1 MTIPKVIELRHNLHA
16 HPELSNYES
25 NTAKII
31 TAFISQYKPDKIIQR
46 LGGHGIA
53 AVYDMPDEGPTIMIR
68 CELDALP
75 IEEINEDLTYKSIL
89 KGVSHK
95 CGHDGHMAIVSGL
108 SEWLDT
114 KPISSG
120 KVILLFQPAEEN
132 GQGAERVINDT
143 RFKSLEPD
151 YIFALHNIPSEP
163 MHSIILMDKGFS
175 AEVISVIIKITGVT
189 SHAAEPHKGTNPA
202 RCLSQIITSLEE
214 LNVTDPN
221 DDKFSI
227 LTPVHI
233 NMGEANYGISPGS
246 GELHYTLRTWDE
258 IHMTKLKEDINN
270 IVQQICEQQET
281 SYTLKWLE
289 HFPASSNNSAC
300 NGYIRQAAME
310 NKFDLID
317 RPYPFKFGEDFGWYT
332 SEYKTAMFGLGAG
345 LDTPPLHNAAY
356 DFPDEIIPTGIAMFK
371 TVIRS
376 ILNDGSN

>member
-1 MTIPKVIELRHNLHA
+1 MTLQKVIELRHKLHA

-25 NTAKII
+25 NTSRI
-31 TAFISQYKPDKIIQR
+31 IIQFIAHYNPDEIIQG

-53 AVYDMPDEGPTIMIR
+53 AVFAMSNEGPTIMIR

-75 IEEINEDLTYKSIL
+75 IEEINEDLTYKSTL
-89 KGVSHK
+89 QGVSHK
-95 CGHDGHMAIVSGL
+95 CGHDGHMAIVAGL
-108 SEWLDT
+108 AEWLET
-114 KPISSG
+114 KSINTG

-132 GQGAERVINDT
+132 GQGAERVINDI

-151 YIFALHNIPSEP
+151 YIFALHNIPSES

-175 AEVISVIIKITGVT
+175 AEVISVIIKITGQT
-189 SHAAEPHKGTNPA
+189 SHAAEPEKGTNPA
-202 RCLSQIITSLEE
+202 RCLSQIITSLET
-214 LNVTDPN
+214 LNVTDPHY
-221 DDKFSI
+221 DKFSI

-246 GELHYTLRTWDE
+246 GELHYTLRTWDD

-270 IVQQICEQQET
+270 IVQQICEQET

-300 NGYIRQAAME
+300 NSYIRQAAME

-332 SEYKTAMFGLGAG
+332 REYKTAMFGLGAG

-376 ILNDGSN
+376 ILIDGTN